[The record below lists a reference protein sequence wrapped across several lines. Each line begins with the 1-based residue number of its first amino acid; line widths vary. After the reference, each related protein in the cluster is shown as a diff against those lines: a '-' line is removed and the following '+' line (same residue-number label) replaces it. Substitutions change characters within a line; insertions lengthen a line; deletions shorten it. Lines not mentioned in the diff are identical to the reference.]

1 MQEAMKVEPAYE
13 EVGVYRLGE
22 FIHDYKSIETV
33 MVSNLYNSKLKFKV
47 YEKELSL

>member
-1 MQEAMKVEPAYE
+1 MQEAMKVEPTYE
-13 EVGVYRLGE
+13 EVGVDGLGE

-33 MVSNLYNSKLKFKV
+33 MVSNLYNLKLKLDV